1 MKDTS
6 REAYEAIKQRLQPLH
21 EQIILAMQ
29 GMKHQC
35 EFSPSDLNGIALI
48 RGKYIV
54 IPLKHCGNRYDIA
67 EAARMHH
74 EDCGKRLS
82 ELVKDGHIHE
92 VGTNMGRRGRK
103 CTVYVLD
110 AKWIDNG

>member
-6 REAYEAIKQRLQPLH
+6 REAYEAIKPRLQPLH

-29 GMKHQC
+29 GMKHYVSY
-35 EFSPSDLNGIALI
+35 ETEDEI
-48 RGKYIV
+48 
-54 IPLKHCGNRYDIA
+54 LKFIGTKRISNYAGNRYDIA
-67 EAARMHH
+67 DAARMHH

-82 ELVKDGHIHE
+82 ELVKDGHLHE
-92 VGTNMGRRGRK
+92 VGRNMGRRGRT

-110 AKWIDNG
+110 AKWIES

>member
-1 MKDTS
+1 MKQTS
-6 REAYEAIKQRLQPLH
+6 KEAYEAIKPRLQPLH

-29 GMKHQC
+29 GMKYKCYFQHLQ
-35 EFSPSDLNGIALI
+35 ETLNGF
-48 RGKYIV
+48 KQFTV
-54 IPLKHCGNRYDIA
+54 KSKHTGNRYDIA
-67 EAARMHH
+67 VAARMSV

-92 VGTNMGRRGRK
+92 VGRNMGRRGRR
-103 CTVYVLD
+103 CTVYLLD

>member
-1 MKDTS
+1 MKQTS
-6 REAYEAIKQRLQPLH
+6 KEAFEAIKPRLNPLH

-29 GMKHQC
+29 GMKETCYFQHLQTTA
-35 EFSPSDLNGIALI
+35 NGFKPFAT
-48 RGKYIV
+48 RG
-54 IPLKHCGNRYDIA
+54 KHCGNRYDIA
-67 EAARMHH
+67 EAARMSV

-103 CTVYVLD
+103 CTVYLLD
-110 AKWIDNG
+110 SKWIDNG

>member
-1 MKDTS
+1 M
-6 REAYEAIKQRLQPLH
+6 
-21 EQIILAMQ
+21 
-29 GMKHQC
+29 
-35 EFSPSDLNGIALI
+35 
-48 RGKYIV
+48 
-54 IPLKHCGNRYDIA
+54 GNRYDIA
-67 EAARMHH
+67 EAARMSV

-110 AKWIDNG
+110 AKWIES